1 MCLRYK
7 SLFLL
12 SKFDGKQFC
21 DQCTDS
27 RTLNKLLMWSPTRST
42 VTLFIRGSYMIYR
55 YIFVTCRLISGTLWT
70 PCSNICTACK
80 VAYIKIIDDFVSWTT
95 TAGGP
100 LFHIVPALQQVIA
113 TYGLVWIPT
122 YTCLTLETLKTS
134 WSVFHLLHWRSAM
147 WLFMLSHLNVWWH
160 ALSGLAPRLHKCIGF
175 LPICGVSLC
184 RLCE

>member
-100 LFHIVPALQQVIA
+100 LFHTVPALQQVIA

-147 WLFMLSHLNVWWH
+147 WLFMLSHHVFECMMACTFWTCTQT
-160 ALSGLAPRLHKCIGF
+160 P
-175 LPICGVSLC
+175 
-184 RLCE
+184 

>member
-1 MCLRYK
+1 MCLWYK

-27 RTLNKLLMWSPTRST
+27 RTLN
-42 VTLFIRGSYMIYR
+42 
-55 YIFVTCRLISGTLWT
+55 YIFASCRLISGTLWT

-80 VAYIKIIDDFVSWTT
+80 VAYIKIIDDFVSWAT

-147 WLFMLSHLNVWWH
+147 WLFMLSPHVFECMMACTFWTCTRT
-160 ALSGLAPRLHKCIGF
+160 PQMYCF